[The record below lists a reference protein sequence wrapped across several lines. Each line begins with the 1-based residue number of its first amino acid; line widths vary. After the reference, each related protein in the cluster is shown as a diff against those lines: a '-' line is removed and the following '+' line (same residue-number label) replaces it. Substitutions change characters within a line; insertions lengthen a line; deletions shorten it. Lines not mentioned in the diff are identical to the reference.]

1 MRATSIL
8 NPQPRLRH
16 PSERRP
22 RHRAAAQDD
31 DDPRAGAVH
40 AVQGLLAGAGLCLQA
55 QPSGRAQADQDY
67 GKRSAVVLVAGGA
80 VKSRHFAPP
89 SGAAIAK
96 TRSVQQ
102 PQAIR
107 LAISQLCA
115 EALECVFQS
124 LIDEQ
129 QSLEGSV
136 SPSQA
141 ATMSST
147 SCSYSSISWFVSVR
161 DMQATSKQKPSI
173 G

>member
-80 VKSRHFAPP
+80 MKSPFRTTIRGSHSQDEISATTA
-89 SGAAIAK
+89 SDKVGN
-96 TRSVQQ
+96 Q
-102 PQAIR
+102 P
-107 LAISQLCA
+107 
-115 EALECVFQS
+115 AL
-124 LIDEQ
+124 
-129 QSLEGSV
+129 
-136 SPSQA
+136 
-141 ATMSST
+141 
-147 SCSYSSISWFVSVR
+147 R
-161 DMQATSKQKPSI
+161 
-173 G
+173 